1 MLDSN
6 NFLELIKRAAVEAD
20 EQAQPCDLLFGT
32 VVSESP
38 LKIRVEQKLELGE
51 AQLILTRN
59 VSDHKVKIRGRNV
72 QSYCFRYDSG
82 KLDDDDNSDETEKLT
97 HTHAVGEIEIEIKN
111 ALKTG
116 EQVILIKQRGGQKY
130 LVLDRRAEV

>member
-6 NFLELIKRAAVEAD
+6 NFLEIIKRAAVEAD
-20 EQAQPCDLLFGT
+20 EQAQPCDFLFGT
-32 VVSESP
+32 VVSDSP
-38 LKIRVEQKLELGE
+38 LKIRVEQKLELGR

-59 VSDHKVKIRGRNV
+59 VSDHKIRIKGRNV
-72 QSYCFRYDSG
+72 QSYFFVG
-82 KLDDDDNSDETEKLT
+82 NSDETQSVVPP
-97 HTHAVGEIEIEIKN
+97 HVHALGEIEIEIKN

>member
-6 NFLELIKRAAVEAD
+6 NFLEVIKRAAVEAD

-38 LKIRVEQKLELGE
+38 LKIRVEQKLELGA

-72 QSYCFRYDSG
+72 QSYYFKYNSG
-82 KLDDDDNSDETEKLT
+82 KLDDEDNSDETEKLT

-130 LVLDRRAEV
+130 LVLDRRADV

>member
-6 NFLELIKRAAVEAD
+6 NFLEIIKRAAVDAD

-32 VVSESP
+32 VVNAAP

-59 VSDHKVKIRGRNV
+59 VSDHKVKISGKNV
-72 QSYCFRYDSG
+72 KSFFFTGDSG
-82 KLDDDDNSDETEKLT
+82 GVADVEPP
-97 HTHAVGEIEIEIKN
+97 HVHALGEMEIEIKN
-111 ALKTG
+111 ALKAG
-116 EQVILIKQRGGQKY
+116 EQVVLLKQRGGQKY
-130 LVLDRRAEV
+130 LVLDRRAAV